1 MDPIYTVTIPQLRKA
16 FPFLPDAGI
25 GNDFFII
32 EDDGK
37 ALGQNP
43 LMLEI
48 IKHPI
53 RFDGLFF
60 FYCIEGE
67 FDVDINLHTYTIRP
81 ESMVIITPGNII
93 RMPDTALERK
103 DSIHSISIGMS
114 KEFVTGLRVDF
125 SKIFEESLQVIS
137 QPCIHLTE
145 AQIDLAQDYL
155 RLCRKLI
162 DSPIR
167 NKKDVVGTL
176 VSSLAYMAG
185 DVRQRGLTSAREQS
199 SIQGS
204 TRAKMLLERFLALV
218 AEHHTTERG
227 MAFYADKL
235 CLTPKYLS
243 KVIKQVSGQSAP
255 DWIDSFVI
263 LEAKNMLRYSEIPI
277 KEIVYRLHFPNQS
290 VFYKFFKMHTGMT
303 PSEFRRG

>member
-25 GNDFFII
+25 GNDFFIV
-32 EDDGK
+32 EDEGK

-43 LMLEI
+43 SMLEI

-81 ESMVIITPGNII
+81 QSMVIITPGNII
-93 RMPDTALERK
+93 RMADTALERK

-155 RLCRKLI
+155 RL
-162 DSPIR
+162 
-167 NKKDVVGTL
+167 
-176 VSSLAYMAG
+176 
-185 DVRQRGLTSAREQS
+185 
-199 SIQGS
+199 
-204 TRAKMLLERFLALV
+204 
-218 AEHHTTERG
+218 
-227 MAFYADKL
+227 
-235 CLTPKYLS
+235 
-243 KVIKQVSGQSAP
+243 
-255 DWIDSFVI
+255 
-263 LEAKNMLRYSEIPI
+263 
-277 KEIVYRLHFPNQS
+277 
-290 VFYKFFKMHTGMT
+290 
-303 PSEFRRG
+303 